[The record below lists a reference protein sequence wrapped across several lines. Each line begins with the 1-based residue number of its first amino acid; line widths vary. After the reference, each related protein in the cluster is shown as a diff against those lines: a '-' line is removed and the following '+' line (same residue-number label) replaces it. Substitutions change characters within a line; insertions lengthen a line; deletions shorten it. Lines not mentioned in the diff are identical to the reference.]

1 MNLKRYL
8 PLVLLLQTLLMGCR
22 QQTETPAEIT
32 SAATAD
38 GASTVQQA
46 GDPLQQAAVLSDAR
60 QLYRICTTRPQRVLP
75 TQGSQQQRTSGKA
88 SCAVRTIFHQSFH
101 RFYDGRYRTE
111 TAPFRFADFTYHV
124 ASELKLLEGADVALV
139 EKLLGNK

>member
-1 MNLKRYL
+1 MKRYL
-8 PLVLLLQTLLMGCR
+8 PLVLLLLTLLMGCR
-22 QQTETPAEIT
+22 QQGDTPVEII

-38 GASTVQQA
+38 DVSTVQQA
-46 GDPLQQAAVLSDAR
+46 GDPQQQAAVLSDAR

-88 SCAVRTIFHQSFH
+88 SCAVRTTYHQSFN

-111 TAPFRFADFTYHV
+111 TAPFRFV
-124 ASELKLLEGADVALV
+124 ASRDYYIIALRRI
-139 EKLLGNK
+139 LR

>member
-8 PLVLLLQTLLMGCR
+8 PLVLLLLTLLMGCR

-111 TAPFRFADFTYHV
+111 TAPFRFV
-124 ASELKLLEGADVALV
+124 ASRDYYIIALRRI
-139 EKLLGNK
+139 LR